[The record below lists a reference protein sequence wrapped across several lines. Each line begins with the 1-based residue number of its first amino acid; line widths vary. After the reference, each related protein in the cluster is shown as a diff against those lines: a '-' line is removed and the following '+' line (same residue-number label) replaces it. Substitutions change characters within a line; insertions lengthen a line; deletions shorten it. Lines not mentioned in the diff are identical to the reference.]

1 MAFLPVAKFAALA
14 IKQVSKPIA
23 KALTTSAKNSPAF
36 SRWLENLGGV
46 IFPFGIDGALLASFR
61 SNLTSGKYV
70 DDRMALGLDTT
81 SKCSTISKE
90 KAISDGSEFLGEGI
104 LFAIAV
110 GATAWEYKSSNDKAI
125 VAKAAQAEKERELLA
140 RVTALEDALARVEAR
155 QVAAVAVPSSE
166 SAKRGWF

>member
-1 MAFLPVAKFAALA
+1 MVPYLPL
-14 IKQVSKPIA
+14 
-23 KALTTSAKNSPAF
+23 
-36 SRWLENLGGV
+36 
-46 IFPFGIDGALLASFR
+46 
-61 SNLTSGKYV
+61 SGRILHRGSTWTN
-70 DDRMALGLDTT
+70 RMALGLDTT